1 MTTPRADSHPELS
14 AGAPVDPHGPSRFRI
29 QPDPPVAGQPV
40 EVTYSGPAKFVEY
53 QVDGQPAVRVRPG
66 ADGKFRIDPV
76 PSGDELMLSDNLGLP
91 GYLYREI
98 VETH

>member
-1 MTTPRADSHPELS
+1 MNSRSLPSAEHRPGTTSADPR
-14 AGAPVDPHGPSRFRI
+14 GPSRFKV

-53 QVDGQPAVRVRPG
+53 QVDGQPAVRVRPD
-66 ADGKFRIDPV
+66 ADGKFRIDPL
-76 PSGDELMLSDNLGLP
+76 PAGDELMFSDNLGLP

-98 VETH
+98 VHTH

>member
-1 MTTPRADSHPELS
+1 MTNRPPDARSGLPT
-14 AGAPVDPHGPSRFRI
+14 GASLDPHGPSRFRI

-66 ADGKFRIDPV
+66 ADGKFRIDPM

-91 GYLYREI
+91 GYLHREI
-98 VETH
+98 IETH